1 MIARQL
7 DFGLFYSTNMR
18 KIFEQSER
26 VQDLEVIHVYGNTF
40 NEVFIGNVEAEH
52 SPCFVFDP
60 DEAIIFAKE
69 VIKVAKLI
77 KNNK

>member
-1 MIARQL
+1 MRL
-7 DFGLFYSTNMR
+7 SPHNWVSCFKTMR

-26 VQDLEVIHVYGNTF
+26 VQDLEVVHVYKNTF
-40 NEVFIGNVEAEH
+40 NEVFVGNIDAEY